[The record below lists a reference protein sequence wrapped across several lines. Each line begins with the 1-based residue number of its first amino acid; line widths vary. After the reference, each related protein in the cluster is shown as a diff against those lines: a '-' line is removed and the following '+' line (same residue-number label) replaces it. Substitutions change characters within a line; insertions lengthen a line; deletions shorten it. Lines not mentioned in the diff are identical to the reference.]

1 MSSTSFRRSLATTL
15 ATTALVAATVLPV
28 ATTATAATE
37 PLGDAAARHGR
48 TIGFALDPGRLSE
61 SSYQAVA
68 DREFSLVVAENAMK
82 WDATEPSRGSFS
94 WGAADQVASYAAAQ
108 GADLYGHTLVWHQQL
123 PGWVQGLTGADLRT
137 AMTDHVRAVA
147 GHFAGDVEAWDVV
160 NEAFE
165 DDGSRRQSVFQQ
177 RLGDGYIE
185 DAFRAAR
192 AADPDA
198 DLCLNDYSTDGI
210 NAKSTA
216 IYDLV
221 ADFTSRGVPI
231 DCVGFQAHLIVGQV
245 PSTLTQNLQRFAD
258 LGVDVRITELD
269 IRMNTPADASRL
281 AQQASDYAKVFQA
294 CLDVDRCTGVTLW
307 GITDRY
313 SWIPGVFPG
322 QGAALVW
329 DDAYAPKPAY
339 AAIAEVLGAQDDG
352 PGGDDQAPSAPT
364 GLRVSGTTTS
374 SISLGWNASSDD
386 VGVAGYRV
394 YRDGTQV
401 AEVSGTSFT
410 DTGLAAGASH
420 VYAVRAV
427 DAAGNASAT
436 SGTVTGET
444 AEVGGGPTGACT
456 VAYAASSWNTGFT
469 GSLRITNDSAVALHG
484 WTLTFAFP
492 DGQTVTQGWSAQYAQ
507 QGSSVTVTPAP
518 WNTTLG
524 AGASVDV
531 GFNGS
536 HSGINT
542 EPSSFTLD
550 GAACD
555 VV

>member
-1 MSSTSFRRSLATTL
+1 MRRTSIRRALTATL
-15 ATTALVAATVLPV
+15 ATAALVATTIVPAG
-28 ATTATAATE
+28 TTATAATE
-37 PLGDAAARHGR
+37 PLGDAAARHDR
-48 TIGFALDPGRLSE
+48 TVGFALDPARLSE
-61 SSYQAVA
+61 SAYRDVA
-68 DREFSLVVAENAMK
+68 EREFSLVVAENAMK
-82 WDATEPSRGSFS
+82 WDATEPQRGTFR
-94 WGAADQVASYAAAQ
+94 WTGADQVADWADAQ
-108 GADLYGHTLVWHQQL
+108 GADLYGHTLVWHSQL
-123 PGWVQGLTGADLRT
+123 PGWVEGLSGSALRS
-137 AMTDHVRAVA
+137 AMVDHVTAVA
-147 GHFAGDVEAWDVV
+147 GRYAGRVDAWDVV
-160 NEAFE
+160 NEAFD
-165 DDGSRRQSVFQQ
+165 DDGTRRQSVFQRQ
-177 RLGDGYIE
+177 LGDGYVE

-221 ADFTSRGVPI
+221 ADFRARGVPI
-231 DCVGFQAHLIVGQV
+231 DCVGFQAHLILGQV
-245 PSTLTQNLQRFAD
+245 PPTMTQNLQRFAD

-269 IRMNTPADASRL
+269 VRMPTPADASEL

-339 AAIAEVLGAQDDG
+339 AAIAEVLGARDDG
-352 PGGDDQAPSAPT
+352 PGGDDQAPSTPI
-364 GLRVSGTTTS
+364 GLRVTGATASTVA
-374 SISLGWNASSDD
+374 LAWDASSDD
-386 VGVAGYRV
+386 TGVAGYRV
-394 YRDGTQV
+394 LRDGTQV
-401 AEVSGTSFT
+401 AEVTTTSYT
-410 DTGLAAGASH
+410 DTGLAAGTAH
-420 VYAVRAV
+420 GYAVRAV
-427 DAAGNASAT
+427 DAAGNVSAT

-444 AEVGGGPTGACT
+444 EEGAGEPTGACT
-456 VAYAASSWNTGFT
+456 VAYTASSWNPGFT
-469 GSLRITNDSAVALHG
+469 GSLRITNDSAAALHG

-492 DGQTVTQGWSAQYAQ
+492 DGQTVTQGWSAQYGQ
-507 QGSSVTVTPAP
+507 RGSTVTVTPAA

-531 GFNGS
+531 GFNGA
-536 HSGINT
+536 HSGTNT
-542 EPSSFTLD
+542 EPTSFTLN

-555 VV
+555 VA